1 MPGQERDSGEK
12 PRRAPSRRASPGHLP
27 PALRG
32 LRAGFRVL
40 NALAPPLAGR
50 WAYRLWFRTRRFPE
64 PRRERR
70 WRAQSEPIQLPHRH
84 GPLAL
89 YRWGEGPLIVLVH
102 GWNGRGLQ
110 LGAFAEPLVAAGFGV
125 VAFDAP
131 AHGRTPGKAT
141 TLFQIVDALQTVAQ
155 AHGPVKGI
163 VAHSFG
169 SMVCARALRDGL
181 PVGRVVNISPPTGLE
196 FLADHFCTTLDIP
209 ETSRRVFT
217 GLLERR
223 YGRDIWAQTS
233 VLANARELQ
242 VPCLV
247 IHDRDDPDVPWQQGE
262 QVASAWPGARFQL
275 TEGLGHRRIL
285 RHPEVVTAT
294 VDFLRASPAD

>member
-1 MPGQERDSGEK
+1 
-12 PRRAPSRRASPGHLP
+12 
-27 PALRG
+27 

-50 WAYRLWFRTRRFPE
+50 WAYRLWFRSRRFPE
-64 PRRERR
+64 PQRERL
-70 WRAQSEPIQLPHRH
+70 WRVQSEPIHLPHKY

-89 YRWGEGPLIVLVH
+89 YRWGDGPLIVLLH

-181 PVGRVVNISPPTGLE
+181 PVERVVNISPPTGLE
-196 FLADHFCTTLDIP
+196 FLVDHFCTTLDIP
-209 ETSRRVFT
+209 ETSRRAFT
-217 GLLERR
+217 SLLEQH
-223 YGRDIWAQTS
+223 YGGDIWEQTS
-233 VLANARELQ
+233 VLANARKLQ

-247 IHDRDDPDVPWQQGE
+247 IHDRDDPDVPWQQGK
-262 QVASAWPGARFQL
+262 QVAHTWPGARFQL

-294 VDFLRASPAD
+294 VDFLRAMPSD